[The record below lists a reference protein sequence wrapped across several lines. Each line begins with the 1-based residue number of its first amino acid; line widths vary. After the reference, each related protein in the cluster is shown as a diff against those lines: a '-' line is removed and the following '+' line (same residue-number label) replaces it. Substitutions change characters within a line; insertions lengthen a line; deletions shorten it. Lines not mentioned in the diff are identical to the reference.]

1 MIACYAF
8 RLVGPGARGKRVS
21 GTLLRDLLD
30 ALVDGVQQAVRLR
43 VEGRST
49 AQGRLPAWL
58 EQAATFDVV
67 DVREGSTE
75 LVIEAAPLIE
85 AAPDRFR
92 QTELFTQI
100 RVEDSCVDVFIES
113 LNDAVTEQ
121 VDSDRFDDGL
131 IGTFE
136 QLGRVLR
143 HEVESIEILNER
155 PLRIE
160 KESIEKFRRL
170 RRAFPPDQRVVVAGK
185 IDLLRHSDR
194 VFTVVLEA
202 GGVLRGV
209 VTGDEVD
216 LDELGRLWGQNAV
229 VSGVAKFRP
238 SGTVLRIEAEH
249 VRPAGPADT
258 AVWSQVPRPLLT
270 DLDLRALH
278 RPQGPRSGISA
289 IFGQWPG
296 DESEEE
302 FLRTLDAI

>member
-1 MIACYAF
+1 MS
-8 RLVGPGARGKRVS
+8 GA
-21 GTLLRDLLD
+21 LLRDLLD
-30 ALVDGVQQAVRLR
+30 VLVDGVQQAVRLR

-49 AQGRLPAWL
+49 AQGRLPTWL
-58 EQAATFDVV
+58 EQAAAFDVV
-67 DVREGSTE
+67 DIREGSTE
-75 LVIEAAPLIE
+75 LVIEAAPLLD

-100 RVEDSCVDVFIES
+100 RGEDSCVDVFLES
-113 LNDAVTEQ
+113 LDDAVTEQ

-136 QLGRVLR
+136 ELGRILR
-143 HEVESIEILNER
+143 HQVERIEILNAR

-170 RRAFPPDQRVVVAGK
+170 RRAFPPDQRVIVAGK
-185 IDLLRHSDR
+185 IDLLRHSER
-194 VFTVVLEA
+194 VFTVVLES

-209 VTGDEVD
+209 VTGEDVD
-216 LDELGRLWGQNAV
+216 LGELGRLWGQIAV

-238 SGTVLRIEAEH
+238 SGTVLRIEAEQ
-249 VRPAGPADT
+249 VRAAGPADA

-270 DLDLRALH
+270 DLDPRALH
-278 RPQGPRSGISA
+278 WPQGPRSGVSA